1 MLNLF
6 KLSPLTYLLLGSI
19 ALNLALGTATYKLHA
34 AKAVSDAALV
44 TCMEANEG
52 LVLEIAKQDEV
63 CKVQDQVLTDYQIAK
78 EEVKDKEEALLDA
91 IDNIPPKI
99 VRNKDILVEQWEKVV
114 REQHKEKQEVVTETN
129 ENYTDL
135 DSLLPTDFS
144 GVLESAHREA
154 TN

>member
-44 TCMEANEG
+44 TCMEANKG

-63 CKVQDQVLTDYQIAK
+63 CKVQDQVVSEYQVVKEDVRDK
-78 EEVKDKEEALLDA
+78 EEVLLDA
-91 IDNIPPKI
+91 IDNIPPTN
-99 VRNKDILVEQWEKVV
+99 VRNKDILVEQLEMVV
-114 REQHKEKQEVVTETN
+114 KEKKEQEALDTN
-129 ENYTDL
+129 EDYANL
-135 DSLLPTDFS
+135 DALLPTDFS
-144 GVLESAHREA
+144 SLLESAHRQA
-154 TN
+154 TD